1 MNKYKYETENN
12 SCITHC
18 PHRPQHNCYI
28 GSFICDICNF
38 QAKHDYNNNIVF
50 CNYEED
56 EEQRTEDGSE
66 EKI

>member
-1 MNKYKYETENN
+1 MKKYKYETEND

-50 CNYEED
+50 CTYED